1 MSDPAPLTAG
11 KVFPPLLT
19 AQQVADLLAVSVKTV
34 ERLTKQGKLPCYR
47 LSDTRTRR
55 FRQDDVQRLLVP
67 SSSVDEEDDALAD
80 FITTNQKG

>member
-1 MSDPAPLTAG
+1 MSDQSHSG
-11 KVFPPLLT
+11 KLCPQLLT

-34 ERLTKQGKLPCYR
+34 KRLVKQGKLPCYR